1 MTTSEH
7 RLSDADVERFVAR
20 LRARLAVGA
29 IEYGNASFTRPAA
42 ELLDEVQQEIED
54 VCGWSLLL
62 WTRLERVRARVARI
76 EGTGGCDG

>member
-1 MTTSEH
+1 MKTSEH

-29 IEYGNASFTRPAA
+29 VEYGNSSFTRPAA
-42 ELLDEVQQEIED
+42 ELVDEVQQEIED

-62 WTRLERVRARVARI
+62 WIRLEQLRGRVERVDQL
-76 EGTGGCDG
+76 GGNDG